1 MEVCLLNT
9 DYARLQKEY
18 INVQNLLKN
27 QIDCT
32 DSFSESKIK
41 TIAGVDLA
49 YWKKENNDEYAVC
62 CIVVIDYNTHD
73 VVDKQQYS
81 NKISIPYMPGFLAF
95 RELPLVLKTVEKLK
109 VKPDIFM
116 FDGNGYLHPRHMGI
130 ATHASFYLE
139 RATIGVAKSY
149 YQVDENVNYKQP
161 DNDVGCFSDIIFNDE
176 IYGRTIRTQKNVKP
190 VFLSVGNYISLD
202 TATMITLNVVGKESH
217 IPIPTRLADIETHHA
232 RKQLISEDFN

>member
-1 MEVCLLNT
+1 MNT